1 MPPHSSY
8 LKSKK
13 KIQKNVP
20 KNFQKK
26 SKNKMYMAFEKIW
39 LWFFFYIPPMY
50 CINSFSRRGR
60 RIGEGP
66 FFFMSFLAL
75 QDKQILGFYN
85 MLIIILVTL
94 LRCTQHRNGTPIFL
108 F

>member
-39 LWFFFYIPPMY
+39 LWFFCYIPPMY

-66 FFFMSFLAL
+66 VFFFFFFF
-75 QDKQILGFYN
+75 GFFFN
-85 MLIIILVTL
+85 
-94 LRCTQHRNGTPIFL
+94 LRTKKKKKKKTFGFFNFFIFL
-108 F
+108 REQC